1 SGFPWARTAVMTTAL
16 TDADMRR
23 IARSGMPAIDP
34 SDGLAL
40 FDAALATGAPA
51 VLPVR
56 PPRAPRRPRPEV
68 PHVLRGLI
76 RKPARRIADTA
87 VATTLADRLARLD
100 EAGPRDPVLEPG
112 RGDGGVGP

>member
-56 PPRAPRRPRPEV
+56 LDPPALRAGAEV
-68 PHVLRGLI
+68 PHVLRGRI
-76 RKPARRIADTA
+76 RKPARRTADTA
-87 VATTLADRLARLD
+87 VATTLAARLARLD
-100 EAGPRDPVLEPG
+100 EAGRRDAL
-112 RGDGGVGP
+112 